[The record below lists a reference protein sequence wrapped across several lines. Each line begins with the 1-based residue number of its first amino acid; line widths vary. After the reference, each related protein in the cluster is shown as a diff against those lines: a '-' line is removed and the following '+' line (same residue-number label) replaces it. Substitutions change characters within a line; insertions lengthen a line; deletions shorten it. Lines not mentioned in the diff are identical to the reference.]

1 MQLSRPSAAIMAR
14 HARGL
19 SLAKLLLPR
28 AKPLVPREHRD
39 PPPPLPEP
47 ERLDIHGQCRL
58 EYVDVAPSEPRT
70 AGGEPVTVVMV
81 HGAPGQYQ
89 DFKHLIPAL
98 QQSLP
103 HARLLAVTLPGFGGS
118 RVLHDPAA
126 TERYYDAIS
135 ALPSARL
142 TLQALTQL
150 CPRGASE
157 HRNVFLVGH
166 SFGGHTALNLAA
178 LNLLGEADVD
188 VKGIAL
194 LASAGCRPHRV
205 LRPKSNALLVRVLRA
220 HPPVIASVLPGLVKQ
235 IYTNLLQF
243 ASHAPPEHYVAG
255 VVRAGTT
262 DFGVVREHVEL
273 LRRARLPALMAW
285 SQSDEYMERE
295 IPEELARLG
304 PPGPRLAFR
313 GGGHNIQKTRAE
325 QLAAA
330 LRDWTDA
337 VLADRHRLDP
347 SSSVEVQVL
356 P

>member
-1 MQLSRPSAAIMAR
+1 MLAR
-14 HARGL
+14 HARCL
-19 SLAKLLLPR
+19 SLSKLLLPR
-28 AKPLVPREHRD
+28 AKPLVPREHRE

-47 ERLDIHGQCRL
+47 KQLDIHGRCRL
-58 EYVDVAPSEPRT
+58 EYVDVAPSQAPT
-70 AGGEPVTVVMV
+70 DGGQRLTMVMV

-89 DFKHLIPAL
+89 DFKHLIPVL
-98 QQSLP
+98 QQSHP

-118 RVLHDPAA
+118 QVLHAPETSD
-126 TERYYDAIS
+126 RYYDEIS

-142 TLQALTQL
+142 TLQALEQL
-150 CPRGASE
+150 CPRE
-157 HRNVFLVGH
+157 HPLNHNVFLIGH

-178 LNLLGEADVD
+178 LNLLGKPSGID

-205 LRPKSNALLVRVLRA
+205 LRPRSNALLVRVLRA
-220 HPPVIASVLPGLVKQ
+220 RPPLLAPVLPGLVKE
-235 IYTNLLQF
+235 IYTKLLQF

-262 DFGVVREHVEL
+262 DFNVVREHVEL

-285 SQSDEYMERE
+285 SRSDEYMERE
-295 IPEELARLG
+295 IPEELAEIG
-304 PPGPRLAFR
+304 PPGPRLAFV

-337 VLADRHRLDP
+337 VLADRHLDAYSDTQTSRLM
-347 SSSVEVQVL
+347 EVQVL